1 MTQKFNPARLAKLDS
16 RMARWVEQGRYA
28 GIEWALGDASG
39 PLHSGRAGARSAADP
54 GAGMPE
60 KPLYRI
66 YSMTKP
72 LVSLAALQLV
82 EDCRLALHAP
92 VGEYLPEY
100 KDMEVLGPDGATRP
114 AKGPMTIQQLLCH
127 TAGLSYGFLDGEVAR
142 RYVEAEKAAPRDLS
156 LRDFVKVFADI
167 PLAFEPGSD
176 WQYSIATDL
185 LGAVVEIAGEQPLQD
200 RIRERITSPLGM
212 EETGFTIPDGAAD
225 RVMAIYGGAPGGLNE
240 LDLSR
245 AYPHSDPGWA
255 RGGHGCFSTLQDY
268 GTFCAAMLR
277 LAKGEAEGPVA
288 PGTLAMMASDLTP
301 AAAHPLKIVLPG
313 GMRGPGLGGYGFGL
327 GFRICL
333 PHQGWPRLRRIL
345 GMPGEFGWSGAAETW
360 FTVAPEQGVWGL
372 FMAQNLD
379 WPGASADF
387 QTMMA
392 AALR

>member
-1 MTQKFNPARLAKLDS
+1 MTSTFNAARLARLDA
-16 RMARWVEQGRYA
+16 RMTRWVEDGRYA

-39 PLHSGRAGARSAADP
+39 PVHTGRAGARSAAEP
-54 GAGMPE
+54 GAGMPA

-72 LVSLAALQLV
+72 LVSLAAMQLV
-82 EDCRLALHAP
+82 EECRLNLHDP
-92 VGEYLPEY
+92 VGAWLPEY
-100 KDMEVLGPDGATRP
+100 ANPEVLGPGGVVAP
-114 AKGPMTIQQLLCH
+114 AQEEMTVQHLLSH
-127 TAGLSYGFLDGEVAR
+127 MSGLSYGFLAGEVAR
-142 RYVEAEKAAPRDLS
+142 RYVEAEKAAPKDLS
-156 LRDFVKVFADI
+156 LREFVKIFAGI
-167 PLAFEPGSD
+167 PLSFEPGTD

-185 LGAVVEIAGEQPLQD
+185 LGAIVEIAGDAPLQD
-200 RIRERITSPLGM
+200 QIRERITFPLGM
-212 EETGFTIPDGAAD
+212 DETGFMIPAGAGD

-245 AYPHSDPGWA
+245 AYPHSNPGWA
-255 RGGHGCFSTLQDY
+255 RGGHGCFSTLEDY
-268 GTFCAAMLR
+268 GKFCTAMLQLWR
-277 LAKGEAEGPVA
+277 GEREGPVA
-288 PGTLAMMASDLTP
+288 PGTLQMMAADITP
-301 AAAHPLKIVLPG
+301 ASAHPIGLLRPE

-327 GFRICL
+327 GFRVCL
-333 PHQGWPRLRRIL
+333 PQQGWPRLRRIL